1 MVEGYSTMLR
11 EADAQIQVA
20 TNGNQATHAFV
31 PVGVGSIAHA
41 VIQHYKAAA
50 PGHPSRASVMTVE
63 PTTAAGLKASLEAGQ
78 ITAVGTEDSIM
89 CGMNCG
95 TISTT
100 AWPALQSG
108 IDADILVSDREAHE
122 AVCELEKLGLQPGP
136 CGAAT
141 LAALRRACRDA
152 RDQLHFSRSS
162 VVVLFCTEGKRE
174 YEIPK

>member
-1 MVEGYSTMLR
+1 MLR
-11 EADAQIQVA
+11 EADAQIQAA
-20 TNGNQATHAFV
+20 TSGEQATHAFV

-41 VIQHYKAAA
+41 VAQHYKAAA
-50 PGHPSRASVMTVE
+50 PGNPSRASVITVE

-78 ITAVGTEDSIM
+78 ITAVDTEDSIM

-100 AWPALQSG
+100 AWPALKPA
-108 IDADILVSDREAHE
+108 IDADVLVTDREAHE
-122 AVCELEKLGLQPGP
+122 AVCELEKFSLQPGP

-141 LAALRRACRDA
+141 LAALRRACQDA
-152 RDQLHFSRSS
+152 RDQLRFTQSS
-162 VVVLFCTEGKRE
+162 VVVLFCTEGRRE